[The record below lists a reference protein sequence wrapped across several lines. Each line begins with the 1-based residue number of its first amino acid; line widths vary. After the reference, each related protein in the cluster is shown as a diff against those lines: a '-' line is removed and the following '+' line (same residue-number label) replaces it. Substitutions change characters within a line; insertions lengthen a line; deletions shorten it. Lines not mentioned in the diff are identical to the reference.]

1 MTDEE
6 IKFFVKEEIA
16 AIYEE
21 LDVCVKQLMLIRY
34 FLNNLS
40 SVADG
45 KKADYQL
52 NKILK
57 FKK

>member
-6 IKFFVKEEIA
+6 MKNFVKEEII

-21 LDVCVKQLMLIRY
+21 LDVCVNQLVLIRY

-40 SVADG
+40 AITDG